1 MREANWDEIF
11 QRRADDG
18 VIDDDRLSSV
28 LPWEDWLTLSIVV
41 VCFMSVVHS
50 INSAHWVD
58 EMPSLYPA
66 GLTAIAAG
74 YGLARLRWR
83 EALIHPLALFAG
95 ATIVFLQLLAILPG
109 STPAARVD
117 NMLDRMY
124 AWWSAVTQH
133 GISSDPLAFIILTLV
148 LTWLGSYISTW
159 AIFRW
164 RNAWLGLVPG
174 GTALMW
180 NISFIPG
187 QFSFAFVVF
196 LFAAVLLVMR
206 LHIATREREWTERRV
221 QYPEFLSLS
230 VLNVT
235 FWVTLLLL
243 VVALRMPLAE
253 RSDSANERWSRLT
266 QPITERFTPFGR
278 VFISVNAKKPIEIHN
293 LDDALAFQGKIALT
307 NKQAVSIDVEL
318 TPEMAAFLRS
328 RSYDEY
334 TRDGWRINIESDAPV
349 APGTQT
355 NIDQPTEPG
364 ARKEVTV
371 NVTVKDNGEPELYS
385 LGQPVSSDLPA
396 NATLGGNLADVT
408 SLKPEDRLRRGD
420 TYSVTGSVSTASVA
434 QLQAAG
440 TDYPSWVTE
449 RYLAL
454 PPDTPR
460 RIARKAR
467 EVAAAASTPYDR
479 AAEIERYLRTFPV
492 DYAVPDTP
500 PGRDSVDYFL
510 FDLQRGYFDY
520 HASAMAV
527 MLRTLGVPAR
537 VATGYA
543 IDPLQREG
551 DTNTYNVTEK
561 KAFAW
566 PEVYFPGIG
575 WVEFSP
581 TPSEPRIARPGT
593 QDAPAAGGG
602 DRGAQDDDVPT
613 DIPLGAPAV
622 DPATAPASDDRG
634 GGGAWKPLLILAGI
648 GAVFALL
655 AAGARFAWEF
665 GLGGMPR
672 PVQIWEKTQ
681 RLARL
686 SNAPA
691 RPTETPREYARRLRV
706 QVPRTGADA
715 TYLAAAYERA
725 RFGHKQLDEDEA
737 ERLESA
743 WQTVR
748 NELLRRALR
757 LRR

>member
-11 QRRADDG
+11 QRRNEESD
-18 VIDDDRLSSV
+18 VEQRLSSV

-50 INSAHWVD
+50 INSANWVD
-58 EMPSLYPA
+58 DMPSLYPV
-66 GLTAIAAG
+66 GLSAIAAG
-74 YGLARLRWR
+74 YGLARVRWR
-83 EALIHPLALFAG
+83 EFLIHPLALFAG
-95 ATIVFLQLLAILPG
+95 ATLVFLQLLAILPG
-109 STPAARVD
+109 GTPAARVD

-124 AWWSAVTQH
+124 VWWSAVTQH
-133 GISSDPLAFIILTLV
+133 GISGDPLPFIILVLV
-148 LTWLGSYISTW
+148 LTWLGSYVSTW

-206 LHIATREREWTERRV
+206 LHMATREREWEERRV
-221 QYPEFLSLS
+221 PYPEFLSLS

-243 VVALRMPLAE
+243 ILVLRMPLAA
-253 RSDSANERWSRLT
+253 RSDSANDRWSKIT
-266 QPITERFTPFGR
+266 DPITERVAPLSR
-278 VFISVNAKKPIEIHN
+278 VFISVNAKKPIEVHN
-293 LDDALAFQGKIALT
+293 LDDALAFQGKIAL
-307 NKQAVSIDVEL
+307 NNNSAVDVDVEI

-334 TRDGWRINIESDAPV
+334 TRDGWKVNVEADAPI
-349 APGTQT
+349 APGDRT
-355 NIDQPTEPG
+355 NVDQPADGT
-364 ARKEVTV
+364 RRDVTV
-371 NVTVKDNGEPELYS
+371 NVTVTNNGDEELFS
-385 LGQPVSSDLPA
+385 LGQPVSSDTETS
-396 NATLGGNLADVT
+396 ATLGDNLSDVT
-408 SLKPEDRLRRGD
+408 SLQPGDRLRKGE
-420 TYSVTGSVSTASVA
+420 TYSVTGSVSVASVE
-434 QLQAAG
+434 QLQTAG
-440 TDYPSWVTE
+440 EDYPSWVTE
-449 RYLAL
+449 RYLDVPTDL
-454 PPDTPR
+454 PR
-460 RIARKAR
+460 RVARKAR
-467 EVAAAASTPYDR
+467 EVTGPASTPYDK
-479 AAEIERYLRTFPV
+479 ASEIERYLRTFPI
-492 DYAVPDTP
+492 DFAVSDTP

-543 IDPLQREG
+543 LDDLQREDG
-551 DTNTYNVTEK
+551 TTTYNVTEK

-581 TPSEPRIARPGT
+581 TPSEPRINRPGSAQAPPAT
-593 QDAPAAGGG
+593 GSDRGTEDDAPI
-602 DRGAQDDDVPT
+602 
-613 DIPLGAPAV
+613 DIPLG
-622 DPATAPASDDRG
+622 DPSFDPTAPPLAETADDG
-634 GGGAWKPLLILAGI
+634 SGVWKPLLIFAAV
-648 GAVFALL
+648 GAAIALL
-655 AAGARFAWEF
+655 FGGARFAWEF
-665 GLGGMPR
+665 GLGGLPR
-672 PVQIWEKTQ
+672 PVQLWEKTQ
-681 RLARL
+681 RLARAGK
-686 SNAPA
+686 SAA
-691 RPTETPREYARRLRV
+691 RPTETPREFARRLRV
-706 QVPRTGADA
+706 EVPRTGSDA
-715 TYLAAAYERA
+715 TYLAAAYERS
-725 RFGHKQLDEDEA
+725 RFGHKELDEEET

-757 LRR
+757 FRR